1 MLQIP
6 LLLACI
12 AGLLVAAVP
21 AHAAGAGDLD
31 PWFRDGK
38 QTTGFGGGSGFGAGV
53 AVQRDHKVV
62 VAAQAAS
69 MTSGVVTAM
78 NSNSPLSAG
87 TSSGRRR
94 GRP

>member
-1 MLQIP
+1 VLQIP

-53 AVQRDHKVV
+53 AVQRDGKIA
-62 VAAQAAS
+62 VAGSTYGGREQ
-69 MTSGVVTAM
+69 GV
-78 NSNSPLSAG
+78 
-87 TSSGRRR
+87 
-94 GRP
+94 